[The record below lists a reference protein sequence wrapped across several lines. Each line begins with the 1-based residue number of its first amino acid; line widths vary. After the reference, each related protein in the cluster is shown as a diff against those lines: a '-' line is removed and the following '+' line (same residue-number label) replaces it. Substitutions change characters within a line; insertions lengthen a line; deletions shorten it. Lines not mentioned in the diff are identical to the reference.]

1 MGLVTRLEISK
12 AHVGPYVGVK
22 YVLPRICGHYA
33 RANEVG
39 YLKASFF
46 REGSHTM
53 DKFVMLWPPLM
64 CN

>member
-1 MGLVTRLEISK
+1 M
-12 AHVGPYVGVK
+12 GPYVGVK
-22 YVLPRICGHYA
+22 YVLLRICGHYA